1 MEELD
6 DNWIKEFENQ
16 EKVYDQFYPN
26 KVDKIKIYSLYV
38 NKECVLDK
46 VKEINYN
53 LDIPNVL
60 KKLDL
65 LRIIKEKKQDEG
77 INYKLISLIKYN
89 VDLKPNEVKKYI
101 LEQNEYRFIDYL
113 RELKDIHF
121 YDTVDMF
128 EDLNSIFLV
137 YYEFNE
143 KLKQNKTKKIYFKS
157 HNPTRLRKTKRNSL
171 KKSQQTI
178 TQ

>member
-1 MEELD
+1 MSTNYIFEGDIDVYAEL
-6 DNWIKEFENQ
+6 
-16 EKVYDQFYPN
+16 N
-26 KVDKIKIYSLYV
+26 KI
-38 NKECVLDK
+38 
-46 VKEINYN
+46 IN
-53 LDIPNVL
+53 
-60 KKLDL
+60 
-65 LRIIKEKKQDEG
+65 DEDVTNN
-77 INYKLISLIKYN
+77 IEVSDSQCLISGDELNKHHVRLNCGHSFNYIP
-89 VDLKPNEVKKYI
+89 LLNEVKKYI
-101 LEQNEYRFIDYL
+101 LEQSEYRFIDYL